1 MIVLYTLLS
10 EEWAETLIYQK
21 SLRQINNT
29 LVYLKLMGI
38 LMTRSFESSSI
49 YNKKFSKEVRTV
61 KAGKKVLTWHIM
73 MSGVTK
79 YDNTTIEISS
89 IL

>member
-1 MIVLYTLLS
+1 MCNTTEKLISFKCVQYNLS
-10 EEWAETLIYQK
+10 EEWAETLINRK

-49 YNKKFSKEVRTV
+49 
-61 KAGKKVLTWHIM
+61 I
-73 MSGVTK
+73 
-79 YDNTTIEISS
+79 
-89 IL
+89 